1 MNATQRRLEGK
12 VALIV
17 GAGQTPGPKMGNG
30 RATALLFAR
39 EGAQVLAADQNIASA
54 EETVALIQSE
64 GGSAAAVE
72 TDVTDESSIQR
83 AVHDCT
89 QRWNRLDILHNNV
102 GISVAG
108 GDAPVTEITVEA
120 FDRIMAVNLRS
131 VVLACKHALP
141 IMRDQGSGVILT
153 ISSIAALVILYSSAQ
168 AGSIRIGTEGAYPPW
183 NAKDESGKLIGF
195 EVELAG
201 WLCIYMK
208 ADCTLVEQD
217 WDGMIPGLIMRKY
230 DAIMAGMSITDER
243 MKTINFSQGYADEVA
258 SLAVMKGSSLEGMD
272 TPKAINL
279 STGGGAAKKALKTL
293 TAALAG
299 KTIGVQTAT
308 IHQNFLESGDVGNV
322 KVRTYKTQDE
332 VNLDLAAGRIDAALA
347 AAVAFTDYAE
357 KSGKPV
363 VLVGP
368 TFSGGAFGNGVG
380 VGIRKADTQLLE
392 DFNKAIDSA
401 RKSGKISELAIRW
414 FGFDASM

>member
-1 MNATQRRLEGK
+1 MK
-12 VALIV
+12 
-17 GAGQTPGPKMGNG
+17 
-30 RATALLFAR
+30 
-39 EGAQVLAADQNIASA
+39 NIFKFF
-54 EETVALIQSE
+54 L
-64 GGSAAAVE
+64 
-72 TDVTDESSIQR
+72 
-83 AVHDCT
+83 
-89 QRWNRLDILHNNV
+89 
-102 GISVAG
+102 
-108 GDAPVTEITVEA
+108 
-120 FDRIMAVNLRS
+120 
-131 VVLACKHALP
+131 
-141 IMRDQGSGVILT
+141 
-153 ISSIAALVILYSSAQ
+153 SSIAAIAIFFSSAQ
-168 AGSIRIGTEGAYPPW
+168 ADSIRIGTEGAYPPW

-195 EVELAG
+195 EVELAK

-208 ADCTLVEQD
+208 ADCTMVEQD

-279 STGGGAAKKALKTL
+279 SIGGGDVKKALKTL

-308 IHQNFLESGDVGNV
+308 IHQNFLESGDVGSV
-322 KVRTYKTQDE
+322 KIRTYKTQDE

-380 VGIRKADTQLLE
+380 VGIRKDDTDLLKR
-392 DFNKAIDSA
+392 FNKAINTA
-401 RKSGKISELAIRW
+401 RKNGKISELAIKW

>member
-1 MNATQRRLEGK
+1 MK
-12 VALIV
+12 
-17 GAGQTPGPKMGNG
+17 
-30 RATALLFAR
+30 
-39 EGAQVLAADQNIASA
+39 NIFKFF
-54 EETVALIQSE
+54 L
-64 GGSAAAVE
+64 
-72 TDVTDESSIQR
+72 
-83 AVHDCT
+83 
-89 QRWNRLDILHNNV
+89 
-102 GISVAG
+102 
-108 GDAPVTEITVEA
+108 
-120 FDRIMAVNLRS
+120 
-131 VVLACKHALP
+131 
-141 IMRDQGSGVILT
+141 
-153 ISSIAALVILYSSAQ
+153 SSIAALMIFFSSAQ
-168 AGSIRIGTEGAYPPW
+168 ADSIRIGTEGAYTPW

-195 EVELAG
+195 EVELANF
-201 WLCIYMK
+201 LCIYMQ
-208 ADCTLVEQD
+208 ADCTIVEQD

-258 SLAVMKGSSLEGMD
+258 SLAVMKGSPLEGMD

-279 STGGGAAKKALKTL
+279 STGGGDVKKALKTL

-380 VGIRKADTQLLE
+380 VGIRKDDSDLLKR
-392 DFNKAIDSA
+392 FNKAINTA
-401 RKSGKISELAIRW
+401 RKTGKISELAIKW

>member
-1 MNATQRRLEGK
+1 MNIFRKT
-12 VALIV
+12 
-17 GAGQTPGPKMGNG
+17 
-30 RATALLFAR
+30 
-39 EGAQVLAADQNIASA
+39 
-54 EETVALIQSE
+54 
-64 GGSAAAVE
+64 
-72 TDVTDESSIQR
+72 
-83 AVHDCT
+83 
-89 QRWNRLDILHNNV
+89 
-102 GISVAG
+102 
-108 GDAPVTEITVEA
+108 
-120 FDRIMAVNLRS
+120 
-131 VVLACKHALP
+131 
-141 IMRDQGSGVILT
+141 ILT
-153 ISSIAALVILYSSAQ
+153 IFVSLLLTVNVFADKV
-168 AGSIRIGTEGAYPPW
+168 RIGTEGAYPPW

-195 EVELAG
+195 EVELAN
-201 WLCIYMK
+201 WLCIYMG
-208 ADCTLVEQD
+208 ADCTIVEQD

-258 SLAVMKGSSLEGMD
+258 SLAIMKGSDLEGID

-279 STGGGAAKKALKTL
+279 SLGGSDVKKALKTL

-308 IHQNFLESGDVGNV
+308 IHQNFLESGDVGSV

-357 KSGKPV
+357 KSGKDV

-368 TFSGGAFGNGVG
+368 TFAGGAFGNGVG
-380 VGIRKADTQLLE
+380 VGIRKDDTQLLK
-392 DFNKAIDSA
+392 DFNKAINTA
-401 RKSGKISELAIRW
+401 RKNGKISELAIKW

>member
-1 MNATQRRLEGK
+1 MK
-12 VALIV
+12 
-17 GAGQTPGPKMGNG
+17 
-30 RATALLFAR
+30 
-39 EGAQVLAADQNIASA
+39 NIFKFF
-54 EETVALIQSE
+54 L
-64 GGSAAAVE
+64 
-72 TDVTDESSIQR
+72 
-83 AVHDCT
+83 
-89 QRWNRLDILHNNV
+89 
-102 GISVAG
+102 
-108 GDAPVTEITVEA
+108 
-120 FDRIMAVNLRS
+120 
-131 VVLACKHALP
+131 
-141 IMRDQGSGVILT
+141 
-153 ISSIAALVILYSSAQ
+153 SSIAAIAIFFSSAN
-168 AGSIRIGTEGAYPPW
+168 ADSIRIGTEGAYPPW

-195 EVELAG
+195 EVELANF
-201 WLCIYMK
+201 LCIYMQ
-208 ADCTLVEQD
+208 ADCTIVEQD

-279 STGGGAAKKALKTL
+279 SIGGGDVKKALKTL

-322 KVRTYKTQDE
+322 KIRTYKTQDE

-357 KSGKPV
+357 KSGKSV

-380 VGIRKADTQLLE
+380 VGIRKDDTALLKR
-392 DFNKAIDSA
+392 FNKAINQA
-401 RKSGKISELAIRW
+401 RKSGKISELAIKW

>member
-1 MNATQRRLEGK
+1 MK
-12 VALIV
+12 
-17 GAGQTPGPKMGNG
+17 
-30 RATALLFAR
+30 
-39 EGAQVLAADQNIASA
+39 NIFKFF
-54 EETVALIQSE
+54 L
-64 GGSAAAVE
+64 
-72 TDVTDESSIQR
+72 
-83 AVHDCT
+83 
-89 QRWNRLDILHNNV
+89 
-102 GISVAG
+102 
-108 GDAPVTEITVEA
+108 
-120 FDRIMAVNLRS
+120 
-131 VVLACKHALP
+131 
-141 IMRDQGSGVILT
+141 
-153 ISSIAALVILYSSAQ
+153 SSIAALAIFFSSAQ
-168 AGSIRIGTEGAYPPW
+168 ADSIRIGTEGAYPPW

-195 EVELAG
+195 EVELANF
-201 WLCIYMK
+201 LCIYMK
-208 ADCTLVEQD
+208 ADCTIVEQD

-279 STGGGAAKKALKTL
+279 STGGGDVKKALKTL

-308 IHQNFLESGDVGNV
+308 IHQNFLESGDVGSV
-322 KVRTYKTQDE
+322 KIRTYKTQDE

-357 KSGKPV
+357 KSGKAV

-380 VGIRKADTQLLE
+380 VGIRKDDTALLKK
-392 DFNKAIDSA
+392 FNAAINQA
-401 RKSGKISELAIRW
+401 RKSGKISELAIKW